1 MKFISTCFLFLFLL
15 GNTFAQSSDSK
26 STFVV
31 TINGQKHTI
40 SEGDELI
47 IPPSTKETTVS
58 VSQAAFKKFNG
69 GILSFNYPS
78 NFSYQFEQDVG
89 FKNWTIDG
97 NDFVV
102 MHFEFDGPTPL
113 DAIVKGMVSEFGK
126 KNCKV
131 SDTQITVG
139 KKKLSGQRIDVGLA
153 GQKLSIDFLEIIAN
167 DGKSR
172 FIAFQDSK
180 NDFGGDSE
188 ESIKTMQM
196 INSTVNYKSL

>member
-15 GNTFAQSSDSK
+15 GNTIAQSSNSK

-47 IPPSTKETTVS
+47 IPPSTSETTVS
-58 VSQAAFKKFNG
+58 VEQAEFKKFNG

-78 NFSYQFEQDVG
+78 NFSYQFEQDTG
-89 FKNWTIDG
+89 YKNWTIDG

-102 MHFEFDGPTPL
+102 MHFEFNNPTPL
-113 DAIVKGMVSEFGK
+113 NAIVKGMVSEFGK

-139 KKKLSGQRIDVGLA
+139 KNTLSGQRIDVALV
-153 GQKLSIDFLEIIAN
+153 GQKLSIDFLEIIAD

-188 ESIKTMQM
+188 ESLKALKM
-196 INSTVNYKSL
+196 INKTIVYK